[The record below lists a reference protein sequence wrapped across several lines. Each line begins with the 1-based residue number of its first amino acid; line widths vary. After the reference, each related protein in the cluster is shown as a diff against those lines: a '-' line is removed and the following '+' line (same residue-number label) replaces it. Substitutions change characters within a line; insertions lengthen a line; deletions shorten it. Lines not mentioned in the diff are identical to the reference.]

1 MFHPRKA
8 TVFIL
13 RLMSE
18 QNHINY
24 ECKSSIRHPSFNSL
38 NNTKKYLKTPE
49 NIWLAQLLLESG
61 LTEVVGNK
69 TNLPV
74 ILLNTE
80 FTKGW
85 LKGESL
91 CGTAAFGW
99 SAGWEALWEGSRR
112 PPHVIPMRRPV
123 ETGQTLIQMQPQPR
137 IHFLP
142 RLKVIFLFFSHFP
155 SHN

>member
-1 MFHPRKA
+1 
-8 TVFIL
+8 
-13 RLMSE
+13 MSE

-80 FTKGW
+80 FTKG
-85 LKGESL
+85 
-91 CGTAAFGW
+91 
-99 SAGWEALWEGSRR
+99 
-112 PPHVIPMRRPV
+112 
-123 ETGQTLIQMQPQPR
+123 
-137 IHFLP
+137 
-142 RLKVIFLFFSHFP
+142 
-155 SHN
+155 